1 MTTDQ
6 PLEAPSFRRRALYAV
21 ALLVAF
27 YVLMIATALVFAVPP
42 VLIAVHALHDP
53 GAFAHGWRGNLIIVV
68 FCLTISGLLL
78 GGTVAAGPPPFR
90 PRGRL
95 LAREDAPRLFEDV
108 AALAQRAGVRGP
120 DEVYL
125 TALPE
130 AAVTQTG
137 GLRKGGARVLV
148 LGLPLLDALTVLE
161 LRAVICHELGHFAGG
176 DTRLVR
182 LGGHAHD
189 LFVSVVEGARGRP
202 FADAPSGSLG
212 LALVLGR
219 QITEAIARAYAS
231 VYFRL
236 STAISR
242 RVELAADRFAAATA
256 SRDALISALE
266 RSVELAAYEHYLET
280 DVAQIA
286 KRFVMPSD
294 LLPGFSAFR
303 ARFLES
309 AFGKAMIQR
318 LRTEPTS
325 DTDTHPSLTDRVRAL
340 RALPELEPSEGA
352 GSPYRTGG
360 TDRAMELLADPEA
373 MEAWLALETQPIA
386 AHASGLP
393 TLPWAEIARRVYLPD
408 VEQAAREVASRLHPA
423 FPAARTIPA
432 MFAAVVHAME
442 TGGAAEA
449 AALLDPAIAAL
460 SGNAAGNA
468 TATAMATALV
478 ALYRGALL
486 ERGATIVPALG
497 AGGGPELVFEG
508 RPILAEHVVARA
520 FSEDDARAELSRAA
534 ERLGR

>member
-6 PLEAPSFRRRALYAV
+6 PLQAPSFRRRALYAV
-21 ALLVAF
+21 ALLAAF
-27 YVLMIATALVFAVPP
+27 YVLMLATALVFAVPP
-42 VLIAVHALHDP
+42 VLIAFNALRDP
-53 GAFAHGWRGNLIIVV
+53 GAFAHTWRGNLIVIA

-78 GGTVAAGPPPFR
+78 SGTMAAGPRPFR
-90 PRGRL
+90 AGGRR
-95 LAREDAPRLFEDV
+95 LAPDDAPRLFEDI

-137 GLRKGGARVLV
+137 GLRKEGARVLV
-148 LGLPLLDALTVLE
+148 LGLPMLDALTVQE

-176 DTRLVR
+176 DTRLLR

-189 LFVSVVEGARGRP
+189 LFVSVVEEARGRP
-202 FADAPSGSLG
+202 FADTPGGSFG
-212 LALVLGR
+212 LALLLGR
-219 QITEAIARAYAS
+219 QITEAIARAYAG

-256 SRDALISALE
+256 GRDDLITALE
-266 RSVELAAYEHYLET
+266 RTVELAAYGHYLET

-294 LLPGFSAFR
+294 LLPGFSTFR
-303 ARFLES
+303 TRFLES
-309 AFGKAMIQR
+309 AYGKALIER

-340 RALPELEPSEGA
+340 RALPDLKPSDR
-352 GSPYRTGG
+352 PGG
-360 TDRAMELLADPEA
+360 TDRAMDLLADPEA

-393 TLPWAEIARRVYLPD
+393 TLPWAEIARRVYLPE
-408 VEQAAREVASRLHPA
+408 VEQAAREVASCLHPA

-442 TGGAAEA
+442 TGDTADAV
-449 AALLDPAIAAL
+449 ALLDPSIAAL
-460 SGNAAGNA
+460 SGNAAGRA
-468 TATAMATALV
+468 ASVAMANALV

-508 RPILAEHVVARA
+508 RPILAEQVVARA
-520 FSEDDARAELSRAA
+520 FSENDARAELSRAA
-534 ERLGR
+534 EQLAA